1 VSYLNELLAGYR
13 QGLADGCQVPIT
25 MARDALGRAD
35 DPRQRGRLLA
45 VVALALA
52 DNAPDVPAE
61 HPVPLTKGARKTPAT
76 GTVQPCDDSR
86 DIAACA

>member
-25 MARDALGRAD
+25 TARDALGRAV

-45 VVALALA
+45 VVAIALA
-52 DNAPDVPAE
+52 DDTPDVPAD
-61 HPVPLTKGARKTPAT
+61 HPVPLTKEAKETLAT
-76 GTVQPCDDSR
+76 ATVQPRGDTHH
-86 DIAACA
+86 IAACA